1 MSTEL
6 SALDTDVHLD
16 YALWALETGL
26 WDGRTV
32 DWKDAKSFLTE
43 VEQKITSYL
52 ANQDPTSPFFDQ
64 IGARLAWL
72 GTHPNSQ
79 PLLAKDI
86 QALQVT
92 LEGAIVQAGLKKSV
106 SKFWKKHKTEILI
119 GAAILA
125 VVTVIVIVAVS
136 TGGTGATLASTGGG
150 GAIKMLSDMA
160 NHQDE
165 LKKHKNAPL
174 QIEEP
179 VSTAIE
185 NPFYPFEAE
194 GISID
199 GQFTSYQD
207 ILKNPHPDSLFCT
220 PYKYQDPSVA
230 MGPSQFPTYKP
241 LPSFP
246 ETYTPPPLN
255 FALPSDMQPM
265 QPPISSTPPPL
276 YDLFTKPP
284 GSSFLPPK
292 NSSIPIHEFDSL
304 DSILNPKPLI
314 FDIPP
319 RYPQVGFI
327 NGMNTSFSEML
338 SHVEYL
344 KNRAYAVNPEAILKI
359 DSVYNKTNGAF
370 WDFLE
375 IIALNIH
382 GNSPNTSD
390 ALINKWSRFHELSA
404 NNPNE
409 KYLQFCHS
417 QGALHVRNALVNCP
431 PEIRDRVIVVA
442 VAPATIIPADLCYK
456 SFNYASKRDFIPDAE
471 VAYFSA
477 LDPNECGISTLTMNA
492 LMQRL
497 ELINLD
503 PHPEA
508 PLLDH
513 NFQSPT
519 FIEVIE
525 KYITI
530 HANCDGIYTEEISWE

>member
-1 MSTEL
+1 MSTEV

-79 PLLAKDI
+79 SLLAKDI

-92 LEGAIVQAGLKKSV
+92 LEGSVVQAGIKKSV
-106 SKFWKKHKTEILI
+106 SKFWKKHKTEIII

-165 LKKHKNAPL
+165 LKKHTNAPL
-174 QIEEP
+174 QIEKP

-185 NPFYPFEAE
+185 SSFYPFEAE

-265 QPPISSTPPPL
+265 QAPISSTPPPL

-284 GSSFLPPK
+284 QSSFLPPK
-292 NSSIPIHEFDSL
+292 NPSSPPVFGVESL
-304 DSILNPKPLI
+304 DSLFQEKPLV
-314 FDIPP
+314 FDVPP
-319 RYPQVGFI
+319 RYPQVGGI
-327 NGMNTSFSEML
+327 NGMNTSLENCL
-338 SHVEYL
+338 SHISYL
-344 KNRAYAVNPEAILKI
+344 NRIAQNPDQNLQYELEWVRDKSHGFFI
-359 DSVYNKTNGAF
+359 DLA
-370 WDFLE
+370 E
-375 IIALNIH
+375 IIGMNFL
-382 GNSPNTSD
+382 GYSPNT
-390 ALINKWSRFHELSA
+390 APELRANWTYFHNA
-404 NNPNE
+404 NLDNPNA
-409 KYLQFCHS
+409 KYLQFGHS
-417 QGALHVRNALVNCP
+417 KGMIDIRNALADCP
-431 PEIRDRVIVVA
+431 KEIRDRVIVVGI
-442 VAPATIIPADLCYK
+442 APAAILPDDACFDSYHYATINDIVPLGEV
-456 SFNYASKRDFIPDAE
+456 SFFYAFDT
-471 VAYFSA
+471 
-477 LDPNECGISTLTMNA
+477 NECGISPIT
-492 LMQRL
+492 QHKV
-497 ELINLD
+497 D
-503 PHPEA
+503 
-508 PLLDH
+508 LLDRLIIVESEGGNLLSDH
-513 NFQSPT
+513 DFQNP
-519 FIEVIE
+519 IYQP
-525 KYITI
+525 YILKHLTEHI
-530 HANCDGIYTEEISWE
+530 ANDGIYIKENK